1 MEQSFDINTYVR
13 PLLRRKWCWV
23 IPIIVCSIGA
33 IIYGLNRPDIYES
46 KCVLIVE
53 QPELINSVLLERRGA
68 PGTQKLLQAVGE
80 RMMGW
85 EPVVKVIREVGLDK
99 TISEDDLGGLEKLY
113 DFIIAH
119 TTLNANQNRIEVS
132 HRGTNPELNFKI
144 VDSLVSNFMKQSIK
158 SAQLEA
164 GETMAFI
171 DEDIKR
177 LKRDF
182 NESEKK
188 LRKFEG
194 AHPTELPGGAN
205 NKLSKLSA
213 AENELA
219 EIDREIMI
227 LQETSRFLEDRKY
240 MVTDKGVQIFTP
252 LGTNISRQIINLE
265 IQIEMLHARYSDEH
279 PEIVIRKNELAQ
291 LKEALERESDK
302 VVNEEGNSSV
312 MTEREFSTQLQL
324 RALQTRREETE
335 ILIAML
341 RDSFKDMP
349 DYNQEFY
356 ELQRDYNLNK
366 QLYEQRV
373 LQRSRAELVRNI
385 SFDTKAN
392 PFTIIEPARI
402 PKEPFK
408 INKIRTMVMG
418 LILGAGFGIAL
429 VFGLENIDHRF
440 KSIKEVP
447 EYLQVPA
454 LGMIPT
460 ILTKTDIRR
469 KIRKKIVLASILAVF
484 VITAITVSFV
494 VQPVKDVINDHVT
507 KAIKLV
513 K

>member
-1 MEQSFDINTYVR
+1 MQF
-13 PLLRRKWCWV
+13 
-23 IPIIVCSIGA
+23 
-33 IIYGLNRPDIYES
+33 
-46 KCVLIVE
+46 
-53 QPELINSVLLERRGA
+53 
-68 PGTQKLLQAVGE
+68 
-80 RMMGW
+80 
-85 EPVVKVIREVGLDK
+85 
-99 TISEDDLGGLEKLY
+99 
-113 DFIIAH
+113 
-119 TTLNANQNRIEVS
+119 
-132 HRGTNPELNFKI
+132 
-144 VDSLVSNFMKQSIK
+144 
-158 SAQLEA
+158 
-164 GETMAFI
+164 
-171 DEDIKR
+171 
-177 LKRDF
+177 
-182 NESEKK
+182 
-188 LRKFEG
+188 
-194 AHPTELPGGAN
+194 
-205 NKLSKLSA
+205 
-213 AENELA
+213 
-219 EIDREIMI
+219 
-227 LQETSRFLEDRKY
+227 
-240 MVTDKGVQIFTP
+240 
-252 LGTNISRQIINLE
+252 
-265 IQIEMLHARYSDEH
+265 
-279 PEIVIRKNELAQ
+279 Q
-291 LKEALERESDK
+291 LKS
-302 VVNEEGNSSV
+302 
-312 MTEREFSTQLQL
+312 
-324 RALQTRREETE
+324 LQTRREVTE
-335 ILIAML
+335 SSIAML